1 MAIPGYS
8 KATLG
13 HLFLITLPAKSARI
27 ADAFLKRPRRPPGQ
41 AGVRTP
47 FDQESFMKPIDIAR
61 TRSAHDVPL
70 TIRHILDR
78 GLAAAPA
85 QEIVYADRLR
95 YTYAT
100 LGERVRRL
108 ASALHALG
116 VKSGSTVAMM
126 DWDSHRYLECFFAV
140 PMMGAVLHTV
150 NVRIS
155 PEQVLYTINHAADD
169 VILVN
174 AEFLP
179 LLEGIHAKIRPGV
192 KLVLIDDGAPASQ
205 SKLEFAGEYEAMLAA
220 ASPSFPFPDLA
231 EDTRATT
238 FYTTGTTGLPK
249 GVYYSHRQLVL
260 HTLATSTALASALH
274 ATFSARDVYMPIT
287 PMFHVHAWG
296 LPYVATMLGVKQ
308 VYPGRYVPD
317 VLLGLIAREQVT
329 FSHCV
334 PTILQM
340 MLGSPAV
347 AGVDL
352 SSWKVII
359 GGSALPVP
367 LARTALGRGIDV
379 IAGYGMSETCPILT
393 LAHLLPKLLDAPV
406 EESVQYRCKA
416 GRPIPFVQLRIVD
429 AHMKDVA
436 HDGASQGEVVVRSPW
451 LTQGYLGEPEKSEEL
466 WRGGWLHTGDVG
478 VIDADGYLKIVD
490 RIKDVVKTG
499 GEWVSSLDL
508 EDIILRMHGIAEV
521 AVVGLPDEQ
530 WGERPIALVVVK
542 PGQNEAPSE
551 GAIRLH
557 VEQFA
562 QRGAISK
569 YAVPDRVHFVDA
581 IPKTSVGKLDKKVIR
596 ANLQK
601 QAAAR

>member
-1 MAIPGYS
+1 MNALAIPR
-8 KATLG
+8 T
-13 HLFLITLPAKSARI
+13 
-27 ADAFLKRPRRPPGQ
+27 DA
-41 AGVRTP
+41 
-47 FDQESFMKPIDIAR
+47 
-61 TRSAHDVPL
+61 AHDASL
-70 TIRHILDR
+70 TIRDILAR
-78 GLAAAPA
+78 GVAQSPR
-85 QEIVYADRLR
+85 QEIVYADQSR
-95 YTYAT
+95 YTYTT
-100 LGERVRRL
+100 LAERVARL
-108 ASALHALG
+108 ASALETLG
-116 VKSGSTVAMM
+116 VTPGSTVGVM

-155 PEQVLYTINHAADD
+155 PDQMLYMINHAADD

-179 LLEGIHAKIRPGV
+179 LLETIHTKIRPGV
-192 KLVLIDDGAPASQ
+192 KLVLINDASAVTQ
-205 SKLEFAGEYEAMLAA
+205 SNVPFAAEYESMLASA
-220 ASPSFPFPDLA
+220 TASFRFPDLD
-231 EDTRATT
+231 ENTRATT

-260 HTLATSTALASALH
+260 HTLATSAALANAPH

-317 VLLGLIAREQVT
+317 VLLGLIAREHVT

-340 MLGSPAV
+340 MLSSPGA

-352 SSWKVII
+352 GQWKALI

-367 LARTALGRGIDV
+367 LARAALDRGIDV

-393 LAHLLPKLLDAPV
+393 LSHLLPKLLSSPV
-406 EESVQYRCKA
+406 EESTPYRCRA

-429 AHMKDVA
+429 AQMNDAA
-436 HDGASQGEVVVRSPW
+436 HDGVSQGEIVVRAPW
-451 LTQGYLGEPEKSEEL
+451 LTQGYLGEPERSEDL

-478 VIDADGYLKIVD
+478 VIDGDGYVKIVD

-508 EDIILRMHGIAEV
+508 EDIILRCPGVAEV
-521 AVVGLPDEQ
+521 AVVGVPDDR
-530 WGERPIALVVVK
+530 WGERPVALVVVK
-542 PGQNEAPSE
+542 PGHGEPTTE
-551 GAIRLH
+551 EAIRSH
-557 VEQFA
+557 VDGYA
-562 QRGAISK
+562 KRGVISK
-569 YAVPDRVHFVDA
+569 YAVPSRVHFVGA

-596 ANLQK
+596 AQLHEDA
-601 QAAAR
+601 AAAR